1 MIDTKALI
9 EKLRPLKPEKV
20 ILFGSYAKG
29 RPKPTSDVDLL
40 IIRKTDKKPA
50 ERIAEALNLV
60 WGSVP
65 HIELQVLTPEEFS
78 RAVLENKYFITQEVL
93 KHGKVIYEK
102 KSR

>member
-1 MIDTKALI
+1 MLDTKTLVK
-9 EKLRPLKPEKV
+9 KLKPLKPEKV

-29 RPKPTSDVDLL
+29 KPKAGSDVDLL

-65 HIELQVLTPEEFS
+65 HIELQVLTPQEFS
-78 RAVLENKYFITQEVL
+78 QAVLENKYFITQEVL

-102 KSR
+102 KSQ